1 MYFLELKSIVK
12 FWAYFYKFDN
22 GSLCLPYVKNS
33 KIIRNACIIKKI
45 IFILRFCNKK
55 NNNYNLV

>member
-55 NNNYNLV
+55 K